1 MAVDGEVVY
10 EIRADD
16 SKIDSDLDA
25 AQKKVEQASE
35 KTGDKVEQAAK
46 ETAEKVKKEQ
56 ESVTKHHE
64 EEQTKQTKKG
74 TQTAKTFKELAH
86 NVGKEV
92 DDTIEK
98 AGDGAGKAID
108 AIRHPIRTVSTFAK
122 EKTGNIRDSF
132 KNSFTHA
139 KESAISGMEKTA
151 SAILHPVET
160 AKSAAGAIKGFY
172 GKAFSEVGEIA
183 ASAGKA
189 SAAAIGA
196 GMLAAGAASVTA
208 AGMAIKGSVDMDQAM
223 NQFIASTG
231 KSREET
237 ERYQKVLEGIYK
249 NNYGES
255 FEDIGQ
261 AMAEVTKQMGDMD
274 DAALQEVTESAYALR
289 DTFEYEIPES
299 TRAAKAMMDNFGV
312 SGEQAMSLIA
322 AGAQN
327 GLDYSGELLDS
338 ISEYS
343 VQFGKL
349 GLSADDM
356 FSIFQKGA
364 ESGAWNLDKI
374 GDAVKEFSIRAI
386 DGSDTTKEGFKALG
400 LNADKTAKK
409 FAEGG
414 ESAREAFQEVVKGLS
429 EMKDPLAQNTAGVN
443 LFGTMWEDLGPEAVA
458 ALAEI
463 SDGAYDTAD
472 AMGQIKEVKYDDLG
486 SMLEGVKRS
495 VELLLLPLGEQL
507 IPILTELIESAL
519 PMIEELL
526 PPLMDSVAQ
535 MITQLTPV
543 IEKILPGLLD
553 CINSILPLIL
563 DITNAILPLLV
574 EILQEILPELA
585 RLIEALSP
593 LIQLILQILIPTLRL
608 MLSAFQETFSHIISD
623 ALKFTQNATEILN
636 RLLSFVKNVFT
647 GNWRAAWSDIK
658 AIFAA
663 VADSLGIIFKA
674 PINAL
679 IDLING
685 FLKGLNKIEIP
696 DWVPGIGGKG
706 FHIPTIPRLKTGID
720 FVPGDYFP
728 AYLDYGE
735 RVLTQGENARFNAMG
750 GLDGMERVLSQG
762 MRAGTAGQVTRIEV
776 PVQIDGREVAR
787 STAEYMG
794 EQQYWEDI

>member
-1 MAVDGEVVY
+1 MAADGEVVY

-25 AQKKVEQASE
+25 AQKKVEQ
-35 KTGDKVEQAAK
+35 
-46 ETAEKVKKEQ
+46 
-56 ESVTKHHE
+56 
-64 EEQTKQTKKG
+64 
-74 TQTAKTFKELAH
+74 
-86 NVGKEV
+86 
-92 DDTIEK
+92 
-98 AGDGAGKAID
+98 
-108 AIRHPIRTVSTFAK
+108 ST
-122 EKTGNIRDSF
+122 
-132 KNSFTHA
+132 
-139 KESAISGMEKTA
+139 EKTA
-151 SAILHPVET
+151 KKTEQTEEKTSETVKREKEKVTEHHKQQNDERQKDDQSTGKERENTEKETSEKIKSIASGT
-160 AKSAAGAIKGFY
+160 AK
-172 GKAFSEVGEIA
+172 V
-183 ASAGKA
+183 
-189 SAAAIGA
+189 IGA
-196 GMLAAGAASVTA
+196 GMLAAATGAVTA
-208 AGMAIKGSVDMDQAM
+208 SGMAIKGATDMDQAM
-223 NQFIASTG
+223 NQFVASTG
-231 KSREET
+231 KSTEET

-289 DTFEYEIPES
+289 DTFDYDIPES

-312 SGEQAMSLIA
+312 SGEEAMSLIA

-364 ESGAWNLDKI
+364 ESGAFNLDKV

-386 DGSDTTKEGFKALG
+386 DGSETTKAGFEALG
-400 LNADKTAKK
+400 LNADETAKK
-409 FAEGG
+409 FAAGG
-414 ESAREAFQEVVKGLS
+414 DTAKEAFKEVVKGLS
-429 EMKDPLAQNTAGVN
+429 EMEDPLEQNTAGVN

-486 SMLEGVKRS
+486 SMLEGLKRS
-495 VELLLLPLGEQL
+495 LDLLLIPLGEEM
-507 IPILTELIESAL
+507 IPILNELIESIL
-519 PMIEELL
+519 PVIQEML
-526 PPLMDSVAQ
+526 PPLMDSAAA
-535 MITQLTPV
+535 MITQLAPLIDTL
-543 IEKILPGLLD
+543 LPGIMECVNGL
-553 CINSILPLIL
+553 IPPLMNI
-563 DITNAILPLLV
+563 ISAILPLLV
-574 EILQEILPELA
+574 EILQEILPEIA
-585 RLIEALSP
+585 QMIEAIAP
-593 LIQLILQILIPTLRL
+593 LINLLLQMLIPVLQLTL
-608 MLSAFQETFSHIISD
+608 SVFKEVFSGIVD
-623 ALKFTQNATEILN
+623 YVTKYTQNLTTIFSNLIA
-636 RLLSFVKNVFT
+636 FVKNVFT
-647 GNWRAAWSDIK
+647 GNWRAAWANIK
-658 AIFAA
+658 NIFVA
-663 VADSLGIIFKA
+663 VADSLGLVFKA

-750 GLDGMERVLSQG
+750 GLDGMERALSQG
-762 MRAGTAGQVTRIEV
+762 IRAGTAGQVTRIEV

>member
-1 MAVDGEVVY
+1 MAADGEVVY

-25 AQKKVEQASE
+25 AQKKVEQ
-35 KTGDKVEQAAK
+35 
-46 ETAEKVKKEQ
+46 
-56 ESVTKHHE
+56 
-64 EEQTKQTKKG
+64 
-74 TQTAKTFKELAH
+74 
-86 NVGKEV
+86 
-92 DDTIEK
+92 
-98 AGDGAGKAID
+98 
-108 AIRHPIRTVSTFAK
+108 ST
-122 EKTGNIRDSF
+122 
-132 KNSFTHA
+132 
-139 KESAISGMEKTA
+139 EKTA
-151 SAILHPVET
+151 KKTEQTEEKTSETVKREKEKVTEHHKQQNDERQKDDQSTGKERENTEKETSEKIKSIASGT
-160 AKSAAGAIKGFY
+160 AK
-172 GKAFSEVGEIA
+172 V
-183 ASAGKA
+183 
-189 SAAAIGA
+189 IGA
-196 GMLAAGAASVTA
+196 GMLAAATGAVTA
-208 AGMAIKGSVDMDQAM
+208 SGMAIKGATDMDQAM
-223 NQFIASTG
+223 NQFVASTG
-231 KSREET
+231 KSTEET
-237 ERYQKVLEGIYK
+237 ERYQKVLEEIYK

-289 DTFEYEIPES
+289 DTFDYDIPES

-312 SGEQAMSLIA
+312 SGEEAMSLIA

-364 ESGAWNLDKI
+364 ESGAFNLDKV

-386 DGSDTTKEGFKALG
+386 DGSETTKAGFEALG
-400 LNADKTAKK
+400 LNADETAKK
-409 FAEGG
+409 FAAGG
-414 ESAREAFQEVVKGLS
+414 DTAREAFKEVVKGLS
-429 EMKDPLAQNTAGVN
+429 EMEDPLEQNTAGVN

-486 SMLEGVKRS
+486 SMLEGLKRS
-495 VELLLLPLGEQL
+495 LDLLLIPLGEEM
-507 IPILTELIESAL
+507 IPILNELIESIL
-519 PMIEELL
+519 PVIQEML
-526 PPLMDSVAQ
+526 PTMMDSAAA
-535 MITQLTPV
+535 MITQLAPLIDTL
-543 IEKILPGLLD
+543 LPGIMECVNGL
-553 CINSILPLIL
+553 IPPLMNI
-563 DITNAILPLLV
+563 ISAILPLLV
-574 EILQEILPELA
+574 EILQEILPEIA
-585 RLIEALSP
+585 QMIEAIAP
-593 LIQLILQILIPTLRL
+593 LINLLLQMLIPVLQLTL
-608 MLSAFQETFSHIISD
+608 SVFKEVFSGIVD
-623 ALKFTQNATEILN
+623 YVTKYTQNLTTIFSNLIA
-636 RLLSFVKNVFT
+636 FVKNVFT
-647 GNWRAAWSDIK
+647 GNWRAAWANIK
-658 AIFAA
+658 NIFVA
-663 VADSLGIIFKA
+663 VADSLGLVFKA

-750 GLDGMERVLSQG
+750 GLDGMERALSQG

-776 PVQIDGREVAR
+776 PVEIDGREVAR

>member
-1 MAVDGEVVY
+1 MAADGEVVY

-25 AQKKVEQASE
+25 AQKKVEQ
-35 KTGDKVEQAAK
+35 
-46 ETAEKVKKEQ
+46 
-56 ESVTKHHE
+56 
-64 EEQTKQTKKG
+64 
-74 TQTAKTFKELAH
+74 
-86 NVGKEV
+86 
-92 DDTIEK
+92 
-98 AGDGAGKAID
+98 
-108 AIRHPIRTVSTFAK
+108 
-122 EKTGNIRDSF
+122 
-132 KNSFTHA
+132 
-139 KESAISGMEKTA
+139 SAEKTA
-151 SAILHPVET
+151 KKTEQTEEKTSETVKREKEKVTEHHKQQNDERQKDDQSTGKERENTEKETSEKIKSIASGT
-160 AKSAAGAIKGFY
+160 AK
-172 GKAFSEVGEIA
+172 V
-183 ASAGKA
+183 
-189 SAAAIGA
+189 IGA
-196 GMLAAGAASVTA
+196 GMLAAATGAVAAS
-208 AGMAIKGSVDMDQAM
+208 GMAIKGATDMDQAM
-223 NQFIASTG
+223 NQFVASTG
-231 KSREET
+231 KSTEET

-289 DTFEYEIPES
+289 DTFDYDIPES

-312 SGEQAMSLIA
+312 SGEEAMSLIA

-364 ESGAWNLDKI
+364 ESGAFNLDKV

-386 DGSDTTKEGFKALG
+386 DGSETTKAGFEALG
-400 LNADKTAKK
+400 LNADETAKK
-409 FAEGG
+409 FAAGG
-414 ESAREAFQEVVKGLS
+414 DTAREAFKEVVKGLS
-429 EMKDPLAQNTAGVN
+429 EMEDPLEQNTAGVN

-486 SMLEGVKRS
+486 SMLDGLKRS
-495 VELLLLPLGEQL
+495 LELLLIPLGEQM
-507 IPILTELIESAL
+507 IPILTELIESIL
-519 PMIEELL
+519 PVIQEML
-526 PPLMDSVAQ
+526 PPLMDSAAA
-535 MITQLTPV
+535 MITQLAPLIDTL
-543 IEKILPGLLD
+543 LPGIMECVNGL
-553 CINSILPLIL
+553 IPPLMNI
-563 DITNAILPLLV
+563 ISAILPLLV
-574 EILQEILPELA
+574 EILQEILPEIA
-585 RLIEALSP
+585 QMIEAIAP
-593 LIQLILQILIPTLRL
+593 LINLLLQMLIPVLQLTL
-608 MLSAFQETFSHIISD
+608 SVFKEVFSGIVD
-623 ALKFTQNATEILN
+623 YVTKYTQNLTTIFSNLIA
-636 RLLSFVKNVFT
+636 FVKNIFT
-647 GNWRAAWSDIK
+647 GNWRAAWANIK
-658 AIFAA
+658 NIFVA
-663 VADSLGIIFKA
+663 VADSLGLVFKA

-735 RVLTQGENARFNAMG
+735 RVLTQGENTRFNAMG
-750 GLDGMERVLSQG
+750 GLDGMERALSQG

-787 STAEYMG
+787 STAEYIG

>member
-1 MAVDGEVVY
+1 MAADGEVVY

-25 AQKKVEQASE
+25 AQKKVEQ
-35 KTGDKVEQAAK
+35 
-46 ETAEKVKKEQ
+46 
-56 ESVTKHHE
+56 
-64 EEQTKQTKKG
+64 
-74 TQTAKTFKELAH
+74 
-86 NVGKEV
+86 
-92 DDTIEK
+92 
-98 AGDGAGKAID
+98 
-108 AIRHPIRTVSTFAK
+108 ST
-122 EKTGNIRDSF
+122 
-132 KNSFTHA
+132 
-139 KESAISGMEKTA
+139 EKTA
-151 SAILHPVET
+151 KKTEQTEEKTSETVKREKEKVTEHHKQQNDERQKDDQSTGKERENTEKETSEKIKSIASGT
-160 AKSAAGAIKGFY
+160 AK
-172 GKAFSEVGEIA
+172 V
-183 ASAGKA
+183 
-189 SAAAIGA
+189 IGA
-196 GMLAAGAASVTA
+196 GMLAAATGAVTA
-208 AGMAIKGSVDMDQAM
+208 SGMAIKGATDMDQAM
-223 NQFIASTG
+223 NQFVASTG
-231 KSREET
+231 KSTEET

-289 DTFEYEIPES
+289 DTFDYDIPES

-312 SGEQAMSLIA
+312 SGEEAMSLIA

-364 ESGAWNLDKI
+364 ESGAFNLDKV

-386 DGSDTTKEGFKALG
+386 DGSETTKAGFEALG
-400 LNADKTAKK
+400 LNADETAKK
-409 FAEGG
+409 FAAGG
-414 ESAREAFQEVVKGLS
+414 DTAREAFKEVVKGLS
-429 EMKDPLAQNTAGVN
+429 EMEDPLEQNTAGVN

-486 SMLEGVKRS
+486 SMLEGLKRS
-495 VELLLLPLGEQL
+495 LDLLLIPLGEEM
-507 IPILTELIESAL
+507 IPILTELIESIL
-519 PMIEELL
+519 PVIQEML
-526 PPLMDSVAQ
+526 PPLMDSAAA
-535 MITQLTPV
+535 MITQLAPLIDTL
-543 IEKILPGLLD
+543 LPGIMECVNGL
-553 CINSILPLIL
+553 IPPLMNI
-563 DITNAILPLLV
+563 ISAILPLLV
-574 EILQEILPELA
+574 EILQEILPEIA
-585 RLIEALSP
+585 QMIEAIAP
-593 LIQLILQILIPTLRL
+593 LINLLLQMLIPVLQLTL
-608 MLSAFQETFSHIISD
+608 SVFKEVFSGIVD
-623 ALKFTQNATEILN
+623 YVTKYTQNLTTIFGNLIA
-636 RLLSFVKNVFT
+636 FVKNVFT
-647 GNWRAAWSDIK
+647 GNWRAAWENIK
-658 AIFAA
+658 NIFVA
-663 VADSLGIIFKA
+663 VADSLGLVFKA

-750 GLDGMERVLSQG
+750 GLDGMERALSQG

>member
-1 MAVDGEVVY
+1 MAADGEVVY

-25 AQKKVEQASE
+25 AQKKVEQ
-35 KTGDKVEQAAK
+35 
-46 ETAEKVKKEQ
+46 
-56 ESVTKHHE
+56 
-64 EEQTKQTKKG
+64 
-74 TQTAKTFKELAH
+74 
-86 NVGKEV
+86 
-92 DDTIEK
+92 
-98 AGDGAGKAID
+98 
-108 AIRHPIRTVSTFAK
+108 ST
-122 EKTGNIRDSF
+122 
-132 KNSFTHA
+132 
-139 KESAISGMEKTA
+139 EKTA
-151 SAILHPVET
+151 KKTEQTEEKTSETVKREKEKVTEHHKQQNDERQKDDQSTGKERENTEKETSEKIKSIASGT
-160 AKSAAGAIKGFY
+160 AK
-172 GKAFSEVGEIA
+172 V
-183 ASAGKA
+183 
-189 SAAAIGA
+189 IGA
-196 GMLAAGAASVTA
+196 GMLAAATGAVAAS
-208 AGMAIKGSVDMDQAM
+208 GMAIKGATDMDQAM
-223 NQFIASTG
+223 NQFVASTG
-231 KSREET
+231 KSTEET

-289 DTFEYEIPES
+289 DTFDYDIPES

-312 SGEQAMSLIA
+312 SGEEAMSLIA

-364 ESGAWNLDKI
+364 ESGAFNLDKV

-386 DGSDTTKEGFKALG
+386 DGSETTKAGFEALG
-400 LNADKTAKK
+400 LNADETAKK
-409 FAEGG
+409 FAAGG
-414 ESAREAFQEVVKGLS
+414 DTAKEAFKEVVKGLS
-429 EMKDPLAQNTAGVN
+429 EMEDPLEQNTAGVN

-486 SMLEGVKRS
+486 SMLEGLKRS
-495 VELLLLPLGEQL
+495 LDLLLIPLGEEM
-507 IPILTELIESAL
+507 IPILNELIESIL
-519 PMIEELL
+519 PVIQEML
-526 PPLMDSVAQ
+526 PTMMDSAAA
-535 MITQLTPV
+535 MITQLAPLIDTL
-543 IEKILPGLLD
+543 LPGIMECVNGL
-553 CINSILPLIL
+553 IPPLMNI
-563 DITNAILPLLV
+563 ISAILPLLV
-574 EILQEILPELA
+574 EILQEILPEIA
-585 RLIEALSP
+585 QMIEAIAP
-593 LIQLILQILIPTLRL
+593 LINLLLQMLIPVLQLTL
-608 MLSAFQETFSHIISD
+608 SVFKEVFSGIVD
-623 ALKFTQNATEILN
+623 YVTKYTQNLTTIFSNLIA
-636 RLLSFVKNVFT
+636 FVKNVFT
-647 GNWRAAWSDIK
+647 GNWRAAWANIK
-658 AIFAA
+658 NIFVA
-663 VADSLGIIFKA
+663 VADSLGLVFKA

-750 GLDGMERVLSQG
+750 GLDGMERALSQG

-776 PVQIDGREVAR
+776 PVEIDGREVAR